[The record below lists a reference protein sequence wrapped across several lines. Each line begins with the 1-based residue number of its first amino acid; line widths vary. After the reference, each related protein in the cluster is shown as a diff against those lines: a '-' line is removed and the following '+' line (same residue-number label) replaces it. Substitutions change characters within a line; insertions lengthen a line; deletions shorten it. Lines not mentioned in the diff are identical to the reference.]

1 MEETLEGKEECE
13 RSGVEEPAQV
23 ICLGFEADSYLGL
36 PKSLGFSFLALPLAD
51 FDGTGVSESE
61 SSLYCAWLLALVD
74 FDRVK
79 ISVVVRLK
87 V

>member
-1 MEETLEGKEECE
+1 MDERLEGKEDCE

-23 ICLGFEADSYLGL
+23 TCLGFEADSWLGL
-36 PKSLGFSFLALPLAD
+36 PKSLDFSFLALPLAD
-51 FDGTGVSESE
+51 FDGTDVSESE
-61 SSLYCAWLLALVD
+61 SPPYCAWLFALAD

-79 ISVVVRLK
+79 VSVVVRLK